1 MAELSDIE
9 TYIAKC
15 ALGDRDAFSSL
26 YSATSAKLFGICLRV
41 LGNRSEA
48 EDALQDV
55 FVKIWHNAD
64 RYQVNGL
71 IPMTWLITIARNLS
85 IDKLRARKAKA
96 GTGLYEA
103 EDLPS
108 AAPGPEALA
117 IAASDRG
124 QIVACMAELEPDRS
138 DAVRRAYLEGETYQ
152 ELAERYSVP
161 LNTVRTW
168 LRRSLIKL
176 KECLSR

>member
-71 IPMTWLITIARNLS
+71 SPMTWLITIARNLS

-96 GTGLYEA
+96 GTGLDEA

-124 QIVACMAELEPDRS
+124 KSWPVWPNWNQTDLMRCAVLIWRVKHIKSWLSAIACRS
-138 DAVRRAYLEGETYQ
+138 TPFGRGYAAV
-152 ELAERYSVP
+152 
-161 LNTVRTW
+161 
-168 LRRSLIKL
+168 
-176 KECLSR
+176 